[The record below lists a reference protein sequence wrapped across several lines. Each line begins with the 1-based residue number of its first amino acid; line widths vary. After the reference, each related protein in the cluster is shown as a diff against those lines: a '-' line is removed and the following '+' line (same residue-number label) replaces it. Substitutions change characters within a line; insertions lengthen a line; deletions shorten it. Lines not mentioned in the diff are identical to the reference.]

1 MHFFSRE
8 FDAQRQVNAEEHPV
22 LLTEV
27 PRGRNLWFCYKAG
40 IKIRIINSFLT
51 SSGKAKNGI
60 IPDQFFAIYQI

>member
-27 PRGRNLWFCYKAG
+27 PMGETSGFV
-40 IKIRIINSFLT
+40 IRQ
-51 SSGKAKNGI
+51 A
-60 IPDQFFAIYQI
+60 